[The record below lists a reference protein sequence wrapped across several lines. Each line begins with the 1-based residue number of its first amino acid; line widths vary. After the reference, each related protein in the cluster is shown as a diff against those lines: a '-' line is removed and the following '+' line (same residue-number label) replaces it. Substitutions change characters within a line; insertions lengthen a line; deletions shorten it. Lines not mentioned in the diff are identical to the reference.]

1 MNSSLETVKFIE
13 QSKKSALENEMILP
27 ILPMK
32 MEWNTEESCSK
43 AEKHERNKSRKKKLK
58 GWDLNKKERRCLK
71 RRSEIEL
78 KRNASKI
85 FFEQE
90 RDN

>member
-1 MNSSLETVKFIE
+1 MSRNEESCLNKSSSKLRETGMNSSLETVKFIE

-43 AEKHERNKSRKKKLK
+43 VEKHERNKSRKKKPK
-58 GWDLNKKERRCLK
+58 G
-71 RRSEIEL
+71 
-78 KRNASKI
+78 
-85 FFEQE
+85 
-90 RDN
+90 